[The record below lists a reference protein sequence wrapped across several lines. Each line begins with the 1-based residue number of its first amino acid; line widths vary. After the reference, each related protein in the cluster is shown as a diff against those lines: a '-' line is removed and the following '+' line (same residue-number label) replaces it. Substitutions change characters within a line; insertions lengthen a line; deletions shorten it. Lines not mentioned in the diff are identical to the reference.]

1 MDNQRL
7 IIWAIFGVLA
17 WMTYQAWMQEYAAPP
32 TQAPTEVAAP
42 GEQLDTSL
50 PALTDTAAAP
60 AVPGEL
66 PSLEPQAPAPI
77 ATQIA
82 AAAIQVTTDTTDL
95 QISTAGGTLTSAELV
110 NYPVAKDRP
119 GEKINLRP
127 FWIPRK
133 THLR

>member
-7 IIWAIFGVLA
+7 IFWAIFGVLA
-17 WMTYQAWMQEYAAPP
+17 WMTYQAWVQDYAPAP
-32 TQAPTEVAAP
+32 TQTSTEVVAP

-66 PSLEPQAPAPI
+66 PSLEPQAPEPTL
-77 ATQIA
+77 TQVA
-82 AAAIQVTTDTTDL
+82 AAVIQVTTDTIDL

-119 GEKINLRP
+119 GEK
-127 FWIPRK
+127 F
-133 THLR
+133 